1 MDEIRRISNEA
12 IATTKEKYA
21 FTIGALPL
29 RQIFRQ
35 ELVHW
40 ETNLKPFCPLNEYY
54 GIIQGILLKAGKG
67 EVSYTSIG
75 YHLSSVAKEIGF
87 DRSGKKSK

>member
-1 MDEIRRISNEA
+1 MDEIRQLSNEA

-21 FTIGALPL
+21 STIAELPL

-54 GIIQGILLKAGKG
+54 GIIQEILHKSGKG
-67 EVSYTSIG
+67 KVSHTSIG
-75 YHLSSVAKEIGF
+75 YHLSSVAKELGF